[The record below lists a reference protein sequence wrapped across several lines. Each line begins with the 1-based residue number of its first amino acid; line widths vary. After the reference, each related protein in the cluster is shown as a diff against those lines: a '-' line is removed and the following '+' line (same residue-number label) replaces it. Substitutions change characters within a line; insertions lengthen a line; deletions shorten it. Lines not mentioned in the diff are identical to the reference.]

1 MSATYSGSSVTG
13 SLSER
18 YAYDRNGN
26 MALLN
31 RNSQNIAMNLI
42 GNRLMAI
49 SGKSFTYDAKGRQVS
64 SAYGTA
70 VSTQYN
76 ILDLPQRHTI
86 GNRSIIVDY
95 AYSADGRK
103 LQERVCSGAG
113 DVVRDYAG
121 EFIFENGELK
131 KILFDGGYVD
141 FSSGSPVYMFF
152 LKDHLGSVRAVVTE
166 TGEVV
171 QTNEYYPYGDLFSNS
186 ESENSDNRL
195 RFSGKELSAETGMYD
210 FSARYLQPK
219 LGRFTTIDPLAEKY
233 PHLSPYAYCNCNPVN
248 FVDPDGKIF
257 KKIIR
262 RNTITIKASYYTTHE
277 DKQSAY
283 QAICFWNKRQ
293 DVYTSPSGKQYSVNY
308 DLQVIPID
316 NTSKFEK
323 SSNTYALVDKFSLS
337 RTTGTTEE
345 KRKIQVLRS
354 YSETR
359 PNSNELST
367 TGAHEVGHTL
377 GMLDG
382 GEGIMSYSQD
392 ELRTDN
398 VSQNNLQQM
407 LDSPVGQE
415 DWLSMFFKIK

>member
-1 MSATYSGSSVTG
+1 MEWGQGTLQKGYLFGYNNLSQLVSATYFGSSETG

-26 MALLN
+26 MTLLN

-49 SGKSFTYDAKGRQVS
+49 SGKSLTYDAKGRQIS
-64 SAYGTA
+64 SAYGVA

-103 LQERVCSGAG
+103 LQERVYSGSG

-121 EFIFENGELK
+121 EFIYENGELK
-131 KILFDGGYVD
+131 KILF
-141 FSSGSPVYMFF
+141 
-152 LKDHLGSVRAVVTE
+152 
-166 TGEVV
+166 
-171 QTNEYYPYGDLFSNS
+171 
-186 ESENSDNRL
+186 
-195 RFSGKELSAETGMYD
+195 
-210 FSARYLQPK
+210 
-219 LGRFTTIDPLAEKY
+219 
-233 PHLSPYAYCNCNPVN
+233 
-248 FVDPDGKIF
+248 
-257 KKIIR
+257 
-262 RNTITIKASYYTTHE
+262 
-277 DKQSAY
+277 
-283 QAICFWNKRQ
+283 
-293 DVYTSPSGKQYSVNY
+293 
-308 DLQVIPID
+308 
-316 NTSKFEK
+316 
-323 SSNTYALVDKFSLS
+323 
-337 RTTGTTEE
+337 
-345 KRKIQVLRS
+345 
-354 YSETR
+354 
-359 PNSNELST
+359 
-367 TGAHEVGHTL
+367 
-377 GMLDG
+377 DG